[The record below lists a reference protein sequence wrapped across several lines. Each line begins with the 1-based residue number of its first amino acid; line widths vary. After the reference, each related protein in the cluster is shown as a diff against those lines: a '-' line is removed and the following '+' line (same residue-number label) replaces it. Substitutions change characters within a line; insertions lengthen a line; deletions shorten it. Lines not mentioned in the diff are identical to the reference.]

1 MRFNIFSKGH
11 MGHRQT
17 VIIRGIIVTLLAAV
31 ISLALFFLVGI
42 KYTDTMFAEFSY
54 AVVQGSIYD
63 DAETDNDIKINNI
76 TEGTIDESNWVSPVV
91 DSQYGYIICDEVGLN
106 APLYYGDSENVLLK
120 GAGQSVSSY
129 FPGQGGTV
137 LVGGHDTTFFGCLES
152 INENMKIKVNTEYGV
167 FEYNVTDI
175 SIVSGS
181 DYDIKSDKEQLVLYT
196 CYPFGKTDIN
206 RTKKIIFVCDKVS
219 GPVIGGAGDE

>member
-42 KYTDTMFAEFSY
+42 KYTDTMF
-54 AVVQGSIYD
+54 
-63 DAETDNDIKINNI
+63 ETDNDIKIYNI
-76 TEGTIDESNWVSPVV
+76 TEGTIDKSNWVSPVV

-152 INENMKIKVNTEYGV
+152 INENMKIKVDTEYGV